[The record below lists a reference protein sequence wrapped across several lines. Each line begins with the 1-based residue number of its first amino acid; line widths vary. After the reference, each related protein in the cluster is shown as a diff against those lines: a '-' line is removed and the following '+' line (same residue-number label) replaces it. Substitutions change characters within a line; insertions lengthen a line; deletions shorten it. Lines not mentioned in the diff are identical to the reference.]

1 VRTAHHLPG
10 PRAKKQYFKN
20 GDNIMEISTIVFWL
34 IILALVIYVINIY
47 NTLVTL
53 KNRYQNAF
61 SQIEVQLKR
70 RYDLIPN
77 LVETA
82 KGYMQHERETLDAV
96 TTARNDAAAI
106 LKAMGSGDVSG
117 VDLGKLAAAENT
129 LQGALGKLNVTMEAY
144 PDLKASENMQQ
155 LSEELTTTENRIAFA
170 RQGFNDAVMG
180 YNTYRQSFP
189 PVVLAATFGHPI
201 DAELLEFDDS
211 AQIQVAPKVAF

>member
-1 VRTAHHLPG
+1 
-10 PRAKKQYFKN
+10 
-20 GDNIMEISTIVFWL
+20 MEISTIVFWL
-34 IILALVIYVINIY
+34 VILALVIYVINIY

-53 KNRYQNAF
+53 KNRYLNAF

-82 KGYMQHERETLDAV
+82 KGYMQHERETLEAV
-96 TTARNDAAAI
+96 TTARNDAAAV
-106 LKAMGSGDVSG
+106 LQSLGDSNIG
-117 VDLGKLAAAENT
+117 GADMAKLASAENA

-170 RQGFNDAVMG
+170 RQGYNDAVMG

-189 PVVLAATFGHPI
+189 PVALAGTFGHPA

-211 AQIQVAPKVAF
+211 VQIQAAPSVSF

>member
-1 VRTAHHLPG
+1 
-10 PRAKKQYFKN
+10 
-20 GDNIMEISTIVFWL
+20 MEISTIIFWL
-34 IILALVIYVINIY
+34 VILGLVIYVISIF

-53 KNRYQNAF
+53 KNRYLNAF

-82 KGYMQHERETLDAV
+82 KGYLAHERETLDAV

-106 LKAMGSGDVSG
+106 LRAMQDGNIGG
-117 VDLGKLAAAENT
+117 EQMAKLADAENA

-155 LSEELTTTENRIAFA
+155 LSEELTTTENRVAFA
-170 RQGFNDAVMG
+170 RQGYNDAVMA

-189 PVVLAATFGHPI
+189 PTVFAGMFGHPT
-201 DAELLEFDDS
+201 DAQLLEFDDS
-211 AQIQVAPKVAF
+211 AQIQVAPTVSF

>member
-1 VRTAHHLPG
+1 
-10 PRAKKQYFKN
+10 
-20 GDNIMEISTIVFWL
+20 MEVTSIVFWL
-34 IILALVIYVINIY
+34 VILALVIYVIAIY
-47 NTLVTL
+47 NTLVKL

-61 SQIEVQLKR
+61 AQIEVQLKR

-82 KGYMQHERETLDAV
+82 KGYMAHERETLDAV
-96 TTARNDAAAI
+96 TTARNEAAAL
-106 LKAMGSGDVSG
+106 LKAIGEGGGSAPALA
-117 VDLGKLAAAENT
+117 DLAGAENA

-155 LSEELTTTENRIAFA
+155 LSEELTTTENRVAFA
-170 RQGFNDAVMG
+170 RQGYNDAVMA

-189 PVVLAATFGHPI
+189 PVVLAATFGHPT

-211 AQIQVAPKVAF
+211 PQIQAAPRVSF